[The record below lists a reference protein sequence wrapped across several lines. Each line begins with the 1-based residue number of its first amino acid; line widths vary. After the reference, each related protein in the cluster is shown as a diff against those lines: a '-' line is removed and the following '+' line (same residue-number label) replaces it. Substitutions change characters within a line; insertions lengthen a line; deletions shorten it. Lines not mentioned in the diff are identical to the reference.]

1 MKTSEGVWLTWTVRL
16 PWLACPWTFRARSCF
31 RLRCMVTLI
40 DSLFLRFEARL
51 VFVFV
56 GLFLSVRVILEDSHI
71 LRIQRL
77 VVVTFSISVLMIN
90 VTLTRFYD
98 AI

>member
-1 MKTSEGVWLTWTVRL
+1 
-16 PWLACPWTFRARSCF
+16 
-31 RLRCMVTLI
+31 MVTLI